1 MLFVLPVFL
10 FLHLLDFL
18 SVHALWSVV
27 SVGVA
32 VTFPA
37 SILAALSI
45 LAVGVGFLSNVGAGG
60 LGPWRRL
67 YCWNRKYH
75 CTLDYPLAWLIPQ
88 SPWISPALA
97 CLSEVWPKS

>member
-1 MLFVLPVFL
+1 MRMLFVLSVSL

-37 SILAALSI
+37 SVPAALSRF
-45 LAVGVGFLSNVGAGG
+45 GPGFFVYGG
-60 LGPWRRL
+60 WVL
-67 YCWNRKYH
+67 
-75 CTLDYPLAWLIPQ
+75 
-88 SPWISPALA
+88 
-97 CLSEVWPKS
+97 V